1 MPDYHAILWRALRQG
16 DFRNARWREGVFAQ
30 TRQMLRDELRGT
42 RPPMSA
48 VDMNLE
54 SDALETAIDIIE
66 GELAQDAAA
75 RSQEAAARAQEAA
88 ARARAIPPKAQQA
101 VPPRADTGRRG
112 PPAARSN
119 DIYATRDDVPT
130 AEGFGNLPTL
140 IAVAAVV
147 VLAGV
152 AAGGYALMSSR
163 NAAPPQQ
170 PNKIEAR
177 KIETPKVEAP
187 KVEAR
192 KIETPKVEPTKV
204 PPTAPPPAPAT
215 AKVEPAPQGASPTLQ
230 RPKTDS
236 REATLADGDLPPGI
250 DGSAS
255 EPDVPFYFRRQ
266 PVFYRTTHPV
276 GSIIIDKQQ
285 HFLYFIRPNHVAL
298 RYGIGVGK
306 SCAGVVGLHKL
317 TAKKEWP
324 EWQPPADAEGRK
336 LSPAGAMK
344 GGAGNPLGA
353 RSLTLDDGGLSIHGT
368 NAPKSIGG
376 HVDLGCIRLVNED
389 VADLYNRVDV
399 GTRVVFSD

>member
-16 DFRNARWREGVFAQ
+16 DFRNARWRESVFAQ
-30 TRQMLRDELRGT
+30 TRQMLRDQLRGT
-42 RPPMSA
+42 RPPMSTI
-48 VDMNLE
+48 DMSLE
-54 SDALETAIDIIE
+54 SDALEAAIDIIE

-75 RSQEAAARAQEAA
+75 RAQEASARAQEAA
-88 ARARAIPPKAQQA
+88 ARAQAIPAKAQGA
-101 VPPRADTGRRG
+101 PPRTEAVRRG
-112 PPAARSN
+112 PAPMPAAEV
-119 DIYATRDDVPT
+119 YAARDAAPK
-130 AEGFGNLPTL
+130 AEGIGNLPTL
-140 IAVAAVV
+140 IAIAAVV

-163 NAAPPQQ
+163 HAAPLQQ
-170 PNKIEAR
+170 QS

-187 KVEAR
+187 KIEAP
-192 KIETPKVEPTKV
+192 KIETPKISPPAAAPAPARAKIEPVPQAKV
-204 PPTAPPPAPAT
+204 APPPPPQPA
-215 AKVEPAPQGASPTLQ
+215 S
-230 RPKTDS
+230 PKTDPK
-236 REATLADGDLPPGI
+236 EATLADGDLPPGI

-324 EWQPPADAEGRK
+324 DWQPPADAVGRK
-336 LSPAGAMK
+336 LAPAGAMK

-389 VADLYNRVDV
+389 VADLYNRVDI

>member
-1 MPDYHAILWRALRQG
+1 
-16 DFRNARWREGVFAQ
+16 VFAQ

-48 VDMNLE
+48 VDMSLE

-88 ARARAIPPKAQQA
+88 ARARAIPAKGQQA
-101 VPPRADTGRRG
+101 APPRAQPGRRG
-112 PPAARSN
+112 PAAVRSN
-119 DIYATRDDVPT
+119 DIYATRDAVPK

-140 IAVAAVV
+140 IAIGAVI

-170 PNKIEAR
+170 QNKIEAR
-177 KIETPKVEAP
+177 KAETPKT
-187 KVEAR
+187 
-192 KIETPKVEPTKV
+192 ETPKVEPTKV
-204 PPTAPPPAPAT
+204 PPPAPPPASAT

-230 RPKTDS
+230 RAKSDT

>member
-16 DFRNARWREGVFAQ
+16 DFRNARWRESVFAQ
-30 TRQMLRDELRGT
+30 TRQMLRDELRGS
-42 RPPMSA
+42 RPPMSTI
-48 VDMNLE
+48 DMSLE
-54 SDALETAIDIIE
+54 SDALEAAIDIIE

-75 RSQEAAARAQEAA
+75 RAQEAAARAQETA
-88 ARARAIPPKAQQA
+88 ARAQAIPAKAQQA
-101 VPPRADTGRRG
+101 LPPRAEAVRRR
-112 PPAARSN
+112 PAAAPSN
-119 DIYATRDDVPT
+119 DIYATRDTLPK

-140 IAVAAVV
+140 IAIAAVV

-152 AAGGYALMSSR
+152 AAGGYAFITSR
-163 NAAPPQQ
+163 HAEPPQQ
-170 PNKIEAR
+170 QS
-177 KIETPKVEAP
+177 KIETPKIATPKLATPKLSTSKIDAPKIEAP
-187 KVEAR
+187 K
-192 KIETPKVEPTKV
+192 I
-204 PPTAPPPAPAT
+204 PPPAAPAPTT
-215 AKVEPAPQGASPTLQ
+215 AKVEPAPQPASPTLK
-230 RPKTDS
+230 RPETDPKA
-236 REATLADGDLPPGI
+236 ATSADNDLPPGI

-324 EWQPPADAEGRK
+324 EWQPPADAVGRK
-336 LSPAGAMK
+336 LAPAGAMK

-368 NAPKSIGG
+368 NAPKTIGS

-389 VADLYNRVDV
+389 VADLYNRVEV

>member
-30 TRQMLRDELRGT
+30 TRQMLRDQLRGT
-42 RPPMSA
+42 RPPMST
-48 VDMNLE
+48 VDMSLE
-54 SDALETAIDIIE
+54 SDALEAAIDIIE
-66 GELAQDAAA
+66 DELAQDAAA
-75 RSQEAAARAQEAA
+75 RAQEAAARAQEAA
-88 ARARAIPPKAQQA
+88 ARAQAIPAKAPT
-101 VPPRADTGRRG
+101 VPPRAEAVRRG
-112 PPAARSN
+112 PAP
-119 DIYATRDDVPT
+119 VPT
-130 AEGFGNLPTL
+130 NDVYARRDAVPKAEGIGNLPTL
-140 IAVAAVV
+140 IAIAVVV
-147 VLAGV
+147 VLAGA

-170 PNKIEAR
+170 QSKIEAPKVETPKVETP
-177 KIETPKVEAP
+177 KIETPKIQTPKVEAP
-187 KVEAR
+187 K
-192 KIETPKVEPTKV
+192 I
-204 PPTAPPPAPAT
+204 PPPAP
-215 AKVEPAPQGASPTLQ
+215 AKVEPAPQPANPALK
-230 RPKTDS
+230 RPQTDHN
-236 REATLADGDLPPGI
+236 EATLADGDLPPGI

-266 PVFYRTTHPV
+266 PVFYRTTHPA

-324 EWQPPADAEGRK
+324 DWQPPADAAGHK
-336 LSPAGAMK
+336 LAPAGAMK

-353 RSLTLDDGGLSIHGT
+353 RSLALDDGGLSIHGT

-389 VADLYNRVDV
+389 VADLYNRVDL
-399 GTRVVFSD
+399 GARVVFSD